1 MSTKKYRIRL
11 TTDEQQELNALV
23 SRGRAAAYKQTHA
36 RILLMSDESRSDGG
50 MKDADITSAL
60 GVGQSTVERIRKR
73 CVEEGVESALNRK
86 KQLRRRQKRL
96 DGEGEARL
104 IAMACGEPP
113 EGRGSWTLK
122 LLADQLVECEIVGT
136 ISTETVRQAL
146 KKNELKPW
154 LKQSWC
160 IPPGQSAEFVCAME
174 DVLEV
179 YQRPYDGNEVLV
191 CMDETS
197 KQQVK
202 ETRVP
207 RPAAPGLSAAYDYE
221 YERNGVSSLFMLFA
235 PLDGWR
241 RVEVRERRTK
251 VDWAHVIVIKKLVD
265 EDYPDR
271 DRIVLVMDNLNTHK
285 LSSLYEAFEPAEAR
299 RIAERLEIHYTP
311 KHGSWLNMA
320 EIEIGVLA
328 RQCLDRRIAN
338 QDILRGEVNAW
349 QNQRNRDVIRVDW
362 RFTTEDARIKLKSL
376 YPSIQK
382 R

>member
-1 MSTKKYRIRL
+1 
-11 TTDEQQELNALV
+11 
-23 SRGRAAAYKQTHA
+23 
-36 RILLMSDESRSDGG
+36 
-50 MKDADITSAL
+50 
-60 GVGQSTVERIRKR
+60 
-73 CVEEGVESALNRK
+73 
-86 KQLRRRQKRL
+86 
-96 DGEGEARL
+96 
-104 IAMACGEPP
+104 
-113 EGRGSWTLK
+113 
-122 LLADQLVECEIVGT
+122 
-136 ISTETVRQAL
+136 
-146 KKNELKPW
+146 
-154 LKQSWC
+154 
-160 IPPGQSAEFVCAME
+160 ME

-251 VDWAHVIVIKKLVD
+251 VDWAHVIKKLVD

-299 RIAERLEIHYTP
+299 LIAERLEIHYTP

-362 RFTTEDARIKLKSL
+362 RFTTENARIKLKSL

-382 R
+382 VEPLAARPRNTVGEWLGV